1 MANHKSAKKRIVQN
15 ENNRVHNR
23 YYAVSTR
30 NAIRKLR
37 EKTDKKE
44 AEQML
49 PEISSMLD
57 KLAKINVIHKKK
69 ASNLKSKL
77 TKHVMSLS

>member
-1 MANHKSAKKRIVQN
+1 MANHKSAKKRIKQN

-23 YYAVSTR
+23 YYAVTTR
-30 NAIRKLR
+30 NAIGKLR

-77 TKHVMSLS
+77 TKFVTTLS